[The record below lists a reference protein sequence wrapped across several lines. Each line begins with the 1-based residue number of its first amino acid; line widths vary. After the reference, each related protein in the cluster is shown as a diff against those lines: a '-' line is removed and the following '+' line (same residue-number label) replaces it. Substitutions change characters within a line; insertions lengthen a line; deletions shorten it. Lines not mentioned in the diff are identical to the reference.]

1 MKNSSMKFYRLDRPD
16 PIVYGN
22 KRVVGENL
30 RVVGREISSMRR
42 DVRDRWSSWEVVKLK
57 CILSYID
64 FCLRHYN

>member
-42 DVRDRWSSWEVVKLK
+42 DVGDR
-57 CILSYID
+57 
-64 FCLRHYN
+64 